1 MTDLPPDFKLLRFE
15 HKQPGLHT
23 LGHLPQRESVEHIS
37 IGTGWWE
44 LDKLLALYPGQFVV
58 ISGDP
63 GSGKST
69 FIFNLLVNVAK
80 RYGTRSFLFVPENEA
95 HLREK
100 FQRIWGDDKGFD
112 YFCNHQC
119 LIQSA
124 VPAQNYEPPLIT
136 LDWLLQQAV
145 VAIEK
150 NGVSTLII
158 DPWNELEW
166 ARKRD
171 QSMTDYIG
179 ECLRA
184 LKAFLRAHSVTAIMI
199 VHPTKARIRKD
210 NRATLYDCEGSA
222 HWVNKCDNGL
232 IVERTDKATII
243 HSDKVRERGAGRE
256 GVCYFSVDAETERF
270 TPQMGAVG

>member
-1 MTDLPPDFKLLRFE
+1 MMEDFRLLKFE

-23 LGHLPQRESVEHIS
+23 LEHVPQRESVKDIS

-44 LDKLLALYPGQFVV
+44 LDELLALYPGQFVV
-58 ISGDP
+58 VSGDP

-69 FIFNLLVNVAK
+69 FLFNLLANMAK

-112 YFCNHQC
+112 YFASHQC

-124 VPAQNYEPPLIT
+124 VPADGYDPPLIT
-136 LDWLLQQAV
+136 LDWLLAQAV

-150 NGVSTLII
+150 SGVSTIVI

-166 ARKRD
+166 ARKKD
-171 QSMTDYIG
+171 QSVTDYIG
-179 ECLRA
+179 ECLRT
-184 LKAFLRAHSVTAIMI
+184 LKAFLRVFDVTGII
-199 VHPTKARIRKD
+199 VVHPTKARIRKD
-210 NRATLYDCEGSA
+210 GRPTLYDCEGSA
-222 HWVNKCDNGL
+222 HWVNKSDNGL
-232 IVERTDKATII
+232 IVHRTERETII
-243 HSDKVRERGAGRE
+243 YSDKVRERGAGRL
-256 GVCYFSVDAETERF
+256 GSCYFSVDAMERF
-270 TPQMGAVG
+270 TPQSGAVT